1 VRRLVVTGDDF
12 GASREVNQATIE
24 AHERGVLT
32 TASLMVTGDAYVEA
46 VSLARKHPRLAVGL
60 HLVLVDGRSAL
71 PPRAIPRL
79 VDSRWRFRSSPTRAG
94 LVYQFDR
101 VARSQLRSEI
111 RQQLERFR
119 LTNLVLSHVDGHHD
133 LHLHP
138 VVLDVIASLADDYG
152 IRIVRLPSE
161 EVGVA
166 AQFAKGRLT
175 KLLVLSIVFGLLRH
189 RGARRLRAA
198 GVAVTDRV
206 YGLQCGSTA
215 ACRASS

>member
-1 VRRLVVTGDDF
+1 
-12 GASREVNQATIE
+12 
-24 AHERGVLT
+24 
-32 TASLMVTGDAYVEA
+32 
-46 VSLARKHPRLAVGL
+46 
-60 HLVLVDGRSAL
+60 
-71 PPRAIPRL
+71 
-79 VDSRWRFRSSPTRAG
+79 
-94 LVYQFDR
+94 
-101 VARSQLRSEI
+101 LRSEI